1 MNDKIKELETKIQK
15 AIEEREKALRAWV
28 LTSEEF
34 SIAESRDI
42 EAEDDYWIWVE
53 KVSKLS
59 LQLEAMN
66 QEAEKN
72 YGRQETND

>member
-1 MNDKIKELETKIQK
+1 MNDKIKELETKLQK

-42 EAEDDYWIWVE
+42 EAEDVYWISVE

-59 LQLEAMN
+59 RQLESMKQN
-66 QEAEKN
+66 E
-72 YGRQETND
+72 ET